1 MSDDFYVICTNQ
13 SDFWTKI
20 SRNFKYVCSKLLNCA
35 SNVQNKKK
43 LRWN

>member
-1 MSDDFYVICTNQ
+1 MISMSFVQIKVAFGQ
-13 SDFWTKI
+13 KVQKKI
-20 SRNFKYVCSKLLNCA
+20 KYVCSKLLNCA

>member
-1 MSDDFYVICTNQ
+1 MISMSFVQIKVAFGKK
-13 SDFWTKI
+13 S